1 MPITISK
8 AFSGGNFGL
17 TSTGIVT
24 EGLVLY
30 YNPSF
35 PASYPGSG
43 TSLFDLSGNGNTS
56 TLTNGPVVSSTDNI
70 RFVSFDG
77 INDYAR
83 VTTTP
88 SSLQGNSEFTV
99 CGWFNR
105 RVATIFNDIIWG
117 IGSDV
122 TGQGI
127 NTYNISTNV
136 ISIDLW
142 NTGTISTPV
151 TYPLNEW
158 VFCAWQKRRGAFS
171 RANITIWRNLVS
183 YTDTALTASA
193 GETTVPAINSNGVFI
208 GNGSTTAS
216 NHSQIDVSNFMIYN
230 RVLSSAEITRTYN
243 ATKTYVGL

>member
-8 AFSGGNFGL
+8 GFSGGSFGL
-17 TSTGIVT
+17 TSKEIIR

-77 INDYAR
+77 IDDYAR

-88 SSLQGNSEFTV
+88 TVLQGNLEFTV

-105 RVATIFNDIIWG
+105 RANILNKIVWG
-117 IGSDV
+117 IG
-122 TGQGI
+122 TGTTAQGI
-127 NTYNISTNV
+127 NTYNTSTNI
-136 ISIDLW
+136 ISMDLW
-142 NTGTISTPV
+142 GTTTISTSV

-158 VFCAWQKRRGAFS
+158 VFCAWQKRRGVFS

-183 YTDTALTASA
+183 YTDTALTVS
-193 GETTVPAINSNGVFI
+193 GVETTVPAINTSGVFI
-208 GNGSTTAS
+208 GNGATTTGFA
-216 NHSQIDVSNFMIYN
+216 SQIDVSNFMIYS
-230 RVLSSAEITRTYN
+230 RLLGSAEITRTYN